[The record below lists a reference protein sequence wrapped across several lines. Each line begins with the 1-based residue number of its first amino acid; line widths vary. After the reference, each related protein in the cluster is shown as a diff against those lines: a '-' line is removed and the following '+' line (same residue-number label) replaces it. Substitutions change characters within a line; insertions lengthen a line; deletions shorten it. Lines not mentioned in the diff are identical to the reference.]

1 MSIDVKELNR
11 LLSEMSGVL
20 EKGNE
25 VSHLDAAAQTPPD
38 MTTKTVGDGTH
49 DSPYGAAFNFL
60 STDDSLT
67 IQRQLNRLSWDDKG
81 KLLQKQ
87 LAKGANKGVPLDQ
100 FQALRLYEAAQFTG
114 NEMVMKALDTSGGG
128 ALIRQDLDPFLVS
141 MFISRFPA
149 WARMN
154 KVPANGL
161 VHAWDQLT
169 AYGAAGS
176 SFIPELGTVVDK
188 TGTYV
193 RQTSNI
199 AVYGQRRGVS
209 FKQQLA
215 VQAGGMN
222 WDSARLEIQNGLTQM
237 AADLQT
243 TIFQGNASNS
253 GGTANDEYGQ
263 YDANAF
269 TGLRQTLNN
278 AYSGYFSPYLTS
290 GPGNFV
296 SAFNQGIT
304 TVANNVNVMPT
315 VAYLRYDELGQLSE
329 QQLQLQR
336 VVNTTEFVPG
346 VRVPAIMTSAGEMP
360 LIGIPGASIGEYVT
374 SAASLPSSVPDDKT
388 VADIYLINEQLVE
401 VPYLGSP
408 GPSVIEIPPGVSGQL
423 TRLYIVWGMFGLAVL
438 SNLHSI
444 KIRANQAT
452 S

>member
-1 MSIDVKELNR
+1 MIDIKELNQ
-11 LLSEMSGVL
+11 LLEKFSGVL
-20 EKGNE
+20 DQGNE
-25 VSHLDAAAQTPPD
+25 VSHDEAAQATPPD
-38 MTTKTVGDGTH
+38 LTTKTVGDGT
-49 DSPYGAAFNFL
+49 SQPYGSAYNFL

-67 IQRQLNRLSWDDKG
+67 IQRQLNRLPMEQKSYLMG
-81 KLLQKQ
+81 KQ
-87 LAKGANKGVPLDQ
+87 LAKGAGRGIPLQ
-100 FQALRLYEAAQFTG
+100 HWQAAKLYESAQFAG
-114 NEMVMKALDTSGGG
+114 NEIVMKALDTVGGA

-141 MFISRFPA
+141 MFISVFPA

-154 KVPANGL
+154 KVAANGL
-161 VHAWDQLT
+161 VHAWDQLV

-193 RQTSNI
+193 RQTTNI

-215 VQAGGMN
+215 VGAGGMN

-253 GGTANDEYGQ
+253 GGTASSELGE

-269 TGLRQTLNN
+269 TGLRQALNN
-278 AYSGYFSPYLTS
+278 AYAVNASPYLTS
-290 GPGNFV
+290 SPTNFV
-296 SAFNQGIT
+296 TAFNTGIT
-304 TVANNVNVMPT
+304 NIANNVAVMPS
-315 VAYLRYDELGQLSE
+315 VAYIRYDELAQLSD

-336 VVNTTEFVPG
+336 VINTTEFVPG
-346 VRVPAIMTSAGEMP
+346 VRVPAIMTSAGELP
-360 LIGIPGASIGEYVT
+360 LVGIPGSAIGEYV
-374 SAASLPSSVPDDKT
+374 ASGTFDGKT
-388 VADIYLINEQLVE
+388 VADTYLLNEQQVE
-401 VPYLGSP
+401 IPYLGSP

-438 SNLHSI
+438 SNLHSV
-444 KIRANQAT
+444 KIRNNQAT